1 MTYSYVLEFTKCA
14 IQSVTI
20 IFSFFYP
27 AGKAGGT
34 QIGRCQGIAVKS
46 YGGTL
51 GALALDPS
59 GFCIVRVNLMKILYI
74 LRSQPD
80 ETVEKLATNMF
91 MENATTVVMLYED
104 LVDWAALIDKI
115 FEYDK
120 VICWW

>member
-1 MTYSYVLEFTKCA
+1 MVAHTWQDL
-14 IQSVTI
+14 
-20 IFSFFYP
+20 
-27 AGKAGGT
+27 
-34 QIGRCQGIAVKS
+34 
-46 YGGTL
+46 
-51 GALALDPS
+51 
-59 GFCIVRVNLMKILYI
+59 NLMKILYI